1 MAKSV
6 EYKQFAN
13 PQALANNISQNYV
26 IWKNAR
32 VKWEEEK
39 KEIREYVFARD
50 TTTTS
55 NQSLPWKNKT
65 TVPKLCQI
73 RDNLHAN
80 YMAAMFSREDWFD
93 WMPGDQQ
100 AATKKKAD
108 AIKTYMK
115 AKLRASDFRAEV
127 SKLVYD
133 YIDFGNAFAEVR
145 HERSYHKLPDGTQ
158 IKVYVGPRLT
168 RLSPFDIVF
177 DVSATSF
184 DEAAK
189 ITRRVY
195 SMGDLFKM
203 AQAGEAWA
211 QAAYDSANKIRKSY
225 YDAGCPDLKKYDQYP
240 TDGMGNLN
248 NYFKSSLVEILEF
261 EGDAYDPETGVLYP
275 GHKVLV
281 VDRREIAWKAPF
293 ESWLGK
299 SNKKHTGWRPR
310 PESLLAMGPLDNLVG
325 MQYRVDHL
333 ENLKADVFDQIA
345 HPVVYQKGTIEEW
358 EWGPGARIYG
368 DENSA
373 ITVLSPNPVA
383 LSANF
388 EIQNLLALMEEMAG
402 APKQAMGFRTPGEK
416 TAYEV
421 QTLENAAGRI
431 FQNKIF
437 HFESTFVEPL
447 LNDMLEAARRNM
459 DGAEQIA
466 VQDTDIGVLEFQQIS
481 AEDIKANGKLV
492 PMGSRH
498 WTETAAQV
506 QNLNAFLS
514 SPAYA
519 DQAVAANISPLA
531 IAVQLGEL
539 LKFAPGT
546 VREGVRITET
556 ARLTQLAQ
564 AAQAS
569 VQDNALAGQ
578 TIAAADAGPPASD
591 EGA

>member
-13 PQALANNISQNYV
+13 PQALANSISQNYV

-195 SMGDLFKM
+195 SMGDLLKM

-578 TIAAADAGPPASD
+578 TIAAADAGPPASN

>member
-195 SMGDLFKM
+195 SMGDLLKM

-261 EGDAYDPETGVLYP
+261 EGDAYDPG
-275 GHKVLV
+275 
-281 VDRREIAWKAPF
+281 
-293 ESWLGK
+293 S
-299 SNKKHTGWRPR
+299 
-310 PESLLAMGPLDNLVG
+310 GP
-325 MQYRVDHL
+325 
-333 ENLKADVFDQIA
+333 
-345 HPVVYQKGTIEEW
+345 
-358 EWGPGARIYG
+358 
-368 DENSA
+368 S
-373 ITVLSPNPVA
+373 
-383 LSANF
+383 
-388 EIQNLLALMEEMAG
+388 
-402 APKQAMGFRTPGEK
+402 
-416 TAYEV
+416 
-421 QTLENAAGRI
+421 
-431 FQNKIF
+431 
-437 HFESTFVEPL
+437 
-447 LNDMLEAARRNM
+447 
-459 DGAEQIA
+459 
-466 VQDTDIGVLEFQQIS
+466 
-481 AEDIKANGKLV
+481 
-492 PMGSRH
+492 
-498 WTETAAQV
+498 
-506 QNLNAFLS
+506 
-514 SPAYA
+514 
-519 DQAVAANISPLA
+519 
-531 IAVQLGEL
+531 
-539 LKFAPGT
+539 
-546 VREGVRITET
+546 
-556 ARLTQLAQ
+556 
-564 AAQAS
+564 
-569 VQDNALAGQ
+569 
-578 TIAAADAGPPASD
+578 
-591 EGA
+591 